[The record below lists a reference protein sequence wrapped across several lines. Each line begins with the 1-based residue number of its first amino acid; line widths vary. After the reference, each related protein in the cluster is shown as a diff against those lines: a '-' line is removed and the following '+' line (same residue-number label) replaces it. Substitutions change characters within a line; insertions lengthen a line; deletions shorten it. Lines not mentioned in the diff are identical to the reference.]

1 MPRTARHV
9 RVTGRVQGVFYRAW
23 TREQAQALGVCGWV
37 RNCPDGSVEAHA
49 EGDQQAVEQLV
60 ARMRDGPA
68 NASVSELTAET
79 TEPEG
84 FHNFSV
90 VHAL

>member
-1 MPRTARHV
+1 MGEVARHV

-23 TREQAQALGVCGWV
+23 TREQAHALGVHGGV

-49 EGDQQAVEQLV
+49 EGDEQAVEELV
-60 ARMRDGPA
+60 VRMRDGPA
-68 NASVSELTAET
+68 GASVSELTAET
-79 TEPEG
+79 TEPED